1 MTETSTILS
10 AVEDTYTYSYTFD
23 VLAADFVKVSLAGTV
38 LTPTEGYSV
47 NLGASTITLVDNP
60 LTGQEL
66 VIYRETDSTEEGQLF
81 QPASGAGLTEQ
92 NLTLFRAQLMHVSQ
106 EAAPN
111 GVFTTHVEDTSAHLP
126 SGGTEGQVLS
136 KTVSGGTQWVGGI
149 EVDVPANPDGT
160 LITWDSL
167 HEPTTVTQGTDGQF
181 LQISES
187 LGQYTLGWADVSA
200 EPKEWLEVDSGSS
213 PYTLLDPTL
222 GLASLLPLSAT
233 NLSSSSSTGW
243 SLSASTLTYTGA
255 TKVFKFS
262 YSVLV
267 QCFDTSVVTQCRV
280 FPHVDGVINTT
291 RFISTSL
298 NHETTSSFTQAGT
311 SLILTVTNGTTF
323 DLRGYQQATPTGTEF
338 KIVASGLRL
347 TIEEL
352 DA

>member
-23 VLAADFVKVSLAGTV
+23 VLAADFVKVSIAGSI
-38 LTPTEGYSV
+38 LTNPDGYSV

-66 VIYRETDSTEEGQLF
+66 VIYRETAATEEGQLF

-92 NLTLFRAQLMHVSQ
+92 NLTLFRSQIMHVSQ

-111 GVFTTHVEDTSAHLP
+111 GAFAAHVEDTSAHLP

-136 KTVSGGTQWVGGI
+136 KTVSGGTQWIGGL
-149 EVDVPANPDGT
+149 EVDVPANPDGA

-167 HEPTTVTQGTDGQF
+167 HEPTTVAQGTDGQF

-200 EPKEWLEVDSGSS
+200 APKEWVRLTNGAS
-213 PYTLLDPTL
+213 PYTLLDPTA
-222 GLASLLPLSAT
+222 GLADKIPISVASASAT
-233 NLSSSSSTGW
+233 GGW
-243 SLSASTLTYTGA
+243 AVAANVLTYTGSTKTFRISFEA
-255 TKVFKFS
+255 T
-262 YSVLV
+262 V
-267 QCFDTSVVTQCRV
+267 QCFDTGVTTQFRAFPYYNGAIQSTAGISV
-280 FPHVDGVINTT
+280 
-291 RFISTSL
+291 SL
-298 NHETTSSFTQAGT
+298 QHESTSSFTNAST
-311 SLILTVTNGTTF
+311 EFILEVSSGDTVDF
-323 DLRGYQQATPTGTEF
+323 RGYQQAIPTGDDF
-338 KIVASGLRL
+338 KIVSNGFRV
-347 TIEEL
+347 IFQEL